1 MSALFP
7 QPYPNTI
14 RTISGVLNVVSNDDS
29 VLWCDTSSGAVVIE
43 LPTIPS
49 NYWSTQW
56 RIYVVDKTYNASV
69 NSITINAPVGY
80 TINGQSSAVITSNGA
95 GYVIMVSSN
104 TNYAGLYSGV
114 ISGTT
119 TTQLINITNAGL
131 LALATAG
138 TIGAGQFYFV
148 TDVSNVSSANG
159 EGVAVQGIKVNGYS
173 TILGSG
179 SFFNADY
186 QNVGNYSGVS
196 NYVNNVGI
204 WTSPTPLPFVPP
216 PSFVQYSI
224 VIYNNLHYQNLTG
237 TYGSTTPDL
246 DAVNWVLLPKSKT
259 NGYILVQDAVKY
271 DILNNVV
278 VYRADDKNNEV
289 DWYVSGGF
297 DSLLNFQWGRNVVK
311 NNKLRGSSL
320 MKTTNSYCSFD
331 GNILENGILQDG
343 TNYKLVSA
351 GAYNGNTI
359 IEGASVTMLF
369 SASAPIGNGR
379 NAGTIANNHFGNG
392 VTIRF
397 TEIATG
403 VSFTNNTMEVLNCNL
418 GNLTTSISNK
428 RCVSGFSNFE
438 AILSYTATPPN
449 WKSPNQL
456 KIDAL
461 YTNQYNWVGIFYLKD
476 IPDFMDEIDGLPTNH
491 ISTFY
496 VFNGGATE
504 LFLINSISTATALQ
518 IVGNSIFFPT
528 IPQNYGFTQRN
539 NGNDYFQMQK
549 SGNLNQV
556 VSYNKMA

>member
-1 MSALFP
+1 MATQLF
-7 QPYPNTI
+7 QQSFSTNI
-14 RTISGVLNVVSNDDS
+14 RTISGLVNFVAQDDY
-29 VLWCDTSSGAVVIE
+29 VILCNTSTGAVQIE
-43 LPTIPS
+43 LPVIPP
-49 NYWSTQW
+49 NFWSAQW
-56 RIYVVDKTYNASV
+56 RISIVDASFNASV
-69 NSITINAPVGY
+69 NPITITAPTGY
-80 TINGQSSAVITSNGA
+80 SINGQNSASIVSNGA
-95 GYVIMVSSN
+95 GYVIIVSNN

-119 TTQLINITNAGL
+119 SVGLINITNAGL
-131 LALATAG
+131 LALVSAG
-138 TIGAGQFYFV
+138 TISAGQFYFV
-148 TDVSNVSSANG
+148 NDVSNVSFANG
-159 EGVAVQGIKVNGYS
+159 EGVAVQGIKVNGYT
-173 TILGSG
+173 TIEGSG

-186 QNVGNYSGVS
+186 QGVGNYSGVT
-196 NYVNNVGI
+196 NYVNNIGI
-204 WTSPTPLPFVPP
+204 WTSSTPAPFVQP
-216 PSFVQYSI
+216 PSFVQFSI

-237 TYGSTTPDL
+237 TWGSTTPDL
-246 DAVNWVLLPKSKT
+246 DNVNWVLLPKSKT

-271 DILNNVV
+271 DILNNVI
-278 VYRADDKNNEV
+278 VYRADERNNEV
-289 DWYVSGGF
+289 DRYVSGGF
-297 DSLLNFQWGRNVVK
+297 DSLVNFQWGRNVVK
-311 NNKLRGSSL
+311 NNKLRGNSL

-331 GNILENGILQDG
+331 GNILENGILQDA
-343 TNYKLVSA
+343 TNYKVVSA

-397 TEIATG
+397 TEVATG
-403 VSFTNNTMEVLNCNL
+403 VTFATNTMEVLNCNL
-418 GNLTTSISNK
+418 GNLTTSITNK

-438 AILSYTATPPN
+438 AILQFPLH
-449 WKSPNQL
+449 WKAPNQL
-456 KIDAL
+456 KIDAS
-461 YTNQYNWVGIFYLKD
+461 YVNQYNWVGVFYLRD

-496 VFNGGATE
+496 VFNSGVTE
-504 LFLINSISTATALQ
+504 LFQINAISTATALQ

-556 VSYNKMA
+556 VNYNIMA